1 MKHFGII
8 GKPLGHSF
16 SERYFTD
23 MFIREG
29 IDAQYRPIEINV
41 IEEVTPLMSQLDGF
55 NVTYPYKETIL
66 PYLQDIDPIA
76 QRIGAVN
83 VVYQGKG
90 FNTDWIGFSNS
101 LRPLLQPHHQRVL
114 LLGTGGVSKAI
125 QYALDLLEIAY
136 TLVSRKA
143 NKRAIS
149 YEQLNEKIMASHH
162 IIVNCTPLGMHP
174 FENEKPN
181 IPYHLLGEQHLLYD
195 CIYNPERTLFLQEG
209 ELQRCTLKNG
219 LEMLH
224 QQADE
229 AKIIF
234 EL

>member
-1 MKHFGII
+1 
-8 GKPLGHSF
+8 
-16 SERYFTD
+16 
-23 MFIREG
+23 
-29 IDAQYRPIEINV
+29 
-41 IEEVTPLMSQLDGF
+41 
-55 NVTYPYKETIL
+55 
-66 PYLQDIDPIA
+66 
-76 QRIGAVN
+76 
-83 VVYQGKG
+83 
-90 FNTDWIGFSNS
+90 
-101 LRPLLQPHHQRVL
+101 
-114 LLGTGGVSKAI
+114 
-125 QYALDLLEIAY
+125 
-136 TLVSRKA
+136 
-143 NKRAIS
+143 
-149 YEQLNEKIMASHH
+149 
-162 IIVNCTPLGMHP
+162 MHP